1 MQNNLHISYIFSNF
15 AKDKITLLTGGDITT
30 PLPNTLTNM
39 DTTNINAIINN
50 GEKVSIE
57 EALNKT
63 LDQLICSKFISSNN
77 IINQYSHSSMD
88 ESKTEVLTILP
99 PTESNPEMDI
109 LNSDNIWKELL
120 NLIGEYTK
128 CTYLFQEYQQ
138 FIYNETE
145 SLQLS
150 YNDETIDIIYHYTG
164 QW

>member
-1 MQNNLHISYIFSNF
+1 
-15 AKDKITLLTGGDITT
+15 
-30 PLPNTLTNM
+30 M
-39 DTTNINAIINN
+39 DTTNINAIIRNS
-50 GEKVSIE
+50 EKVSIYE
-57 EALNKT
+57 SLNKT
-63 LDQLICSKFISSNN
+63 LDQLICSKLISSNN
-77 IINQYSHSSMD
+77 IINQYSHISLD
-88 ESKTEVLTILP
+88 ESKVEVLTIFP
-99 PTESNPEMDI
+99 STESHPEMDI

-120 NLIGEYTK
+120 DLIGEYTK